1 MFNSELKNQIK
12 ILRGLKG
19 VGSPRSEWLKGNREI
34 LLMQIKNTLAPA
46 KAEASSFQFAQVW
59 NFLNVFM
66 PRQAVSYVMKPVAV
80 IVLVFSLVMGGW
92 VTTVSASYNSLPGD
106 AMYSVKLATENVQTT
121 LASKPQETKLRAEF
135 AGRRAEE
142 VKKIVKSNLSKK
154 EKKIKVEEAVT
165 HLKKDLEQVKGNLDA
180 MKNSAPQPS
189 SVSTNQAVE
198 VAKVVEQKTTEIQ
211 KTLEQ
216 TKEDLKVD
224 VKTESTPLTGALSVQ
239 EQVKQATAT
248 TVETGVKAVEVMVEK
263 HQADGAVIPA
273 QEVKDAV
280 DNKLKALEVKVN
292 QVETQINTI
301 VTSTPAGVPTTRKE
315 QQEAATLMAP
325 AKESAVV
332 AKEALNQAKD
342 ELAKDNFNGAMDK
355 LRKGTALTQVA
366 EVKADAAVILKAPL
380 PEAATSTL
388 PAVGVKSGVSATS
401 SNEKKI
407 ESAVSAP
414 VIKPTGATSSIEIKK

>member
-12 ILRGLKG
+12 SLHTLQG
-19 VGSPRSEWLKGNREI
+19 VGSPRADWLKGNREV

-46 KAEASSFQFAQVW
+46 KAEAPVFQFSQVW

-66 PRQAVSYVMKPVAV
+66 PRQAVSYVMKPMAV
-80 IVLVFSLVMGGW
+80 MILIISLVTGGW
-92 VTTVSASYNSLPGD
+92 VTTVSASYDSLPGD

-189 SVSTNQAVE
+189 SVSANQAVE

-211 KTLEQ
+211 KSLEQ

-224 VKTESTPLTGALSVQ
+224 VKTEQTPLAGTLSVQ

-263 HQADGAVIPA
+263 HQADGASMPA

-280 DNKLKALEVKVN
+280 DSKLKALEVKVN

-315 QQEAATLMAP
+315 QQDAATLMAP

-355 LRKGTALTQVA
+355 LREGTALTQVA
-366 EVKADAAVILKAPL
+366 EVKADAAVILKAPMQ
-380 PEAATSTL
+380 EIATSTL
-388 PAVGVKSGVSATS
+388 PTVEIKNISATGTG
-401 SNEKKI
+401 EKKI
-407 ESAVSAP
+407 EIIPSAP
-414 VIKPTGATSSIEIKK
+414 VIKPTGATSNIEIKK

>member
-1 MFNSELKNQIK
+1 MLNRELKNQIK
-12 ILRGLKG
+12 SLRGLKG
-19 VGSPRSEWLKGNREI
+19 VGAPRSEWLKDNREI

-46 KAEASSFQFAQVW
+46 KAEASIFQFAQVW

-66 PRQAVSYVMKPVAV
+66 PRAAVSYVMKPVMV
-80 IVLVFSLVMGGW
+80 MVLAIGLVMGGW

-106 AMYSVKLATENVQTT
+106 VMYSVKLATENVQTT

-135 AGRRAEE
+135 ANRRAQE
-142 VKKIVKSNLSKK
+142 VKKIVKSNLPKK

-165 HLKKDLEQVKGNLDA
+165 HLKKELEQVKGNLDA

-189 SVSTNQAVE
+189 TVSANQAVE
-198 VAKVVEQKTTEIQ
+198 VAKVVEQKTIEIQ
-211 KTLEQ
+211 KSLEQ

-224 VKTESTPLTGALSVQ
+224 VKTEPTLLTSALSVQ

-263 HQADGAVIPA
+263 HQADGATMPT
-273 QEVKDAV
+273 QEVKEAV
-280 DNKLKALEVKVN
+280 DSKLKALEVKVN

-325 AKESAVV
+325 AKESAGV
-332 AKEALNQAKD
+332 AKEVLNQAKD
-342 ELAKDNFNGAMDK
+342 ELAKDNFNGALNK
-355 LRKGTALTQVA
+355 LKESTALTQVA
-366 EVKADAAVILKAPL
+366 EVKADAAVILKTPM

-401 SNEKKI
+401 SGEKKI

-414 VIKPTGATSSIEIKK
+414 VIKPASGATSTEVKK

>member
-1 MFNSELKNQIK
+1 MTSDKIKMFNSELKNQIK
-12 ILRGLKG
+12 SLRTMQG
-19 VGSPRSEWLKGNREI
+19 VGSPRSEWLKGNREV
-34 LLMQIKNTLAPA
+34 LLMQIKNTLAPVKIA
-46 KAEASSFQFAQVW
+46 APSFQFVQVW

-66 PRQAVSYVMKPVAV
+66 PRQAVSYVMKPAAV
-80 IVLVFSLVMGGW
+80 MILVISLVTGGW
-92 VTTVSASYNSLPGD
+92 VTTVSASYDSLPGD

-154 EKKIKVEEAVT
+154 DKKIKVEEAVT

-180 MKNSAPQPS
+180 MKNNASQQSGVSA
-189 SVSTNQAVE
+189 NQAVE

-211 KTLEQ
+211 KSLEQ

-224 VKTESTPLTGALSVQ
+224 VKTEPTPLTGTLSVQ

-263 HQADGAVIPA
+263 HQADGATMPA

-280 DNKLKALEVKVN
+280 DSKLKALEVKVN

-315 QQEAATLMAP
+315 QQDAATLMAP
-325 AKESAVV
+325 AKQSAGV

-355 LRKGTALTQVA
+355 LREGTALTQVA
-366 EVKADAAVILKAPL
+366 EVKADAAVILKAPMQ
-380 PEAATSTL
+380 EIATSTL
-388 PAVGVKSGVSATS
+388 PTVEIKSATS
-401 SNEKKI
+401 SVI
-407 ESAVSAP
+407 IAPAV
-414 VIKPTGATSSIEIKK
+414 KPTSGTTSSIEIKK